1 MSSVI
6 HEKADV
12 LVIGGGGA
20 GLRAA
25 IAVAESDPNLS
36 VLLATKGELGKSG
49 VTATACS
56 DRMAFHVTLPT
67 TEPGGTDAWRYHADD
82 TYRIG
87 GCVSDY
93 DLAEI
98 QAREAGA
105 AFRYLDS
112 LGVPWVRRADGTV
125 DQFVTDGSK
134 YARACYTGPYTAN
147 HIEAAL
153 VERVKELGNLRVLE
167 GVCAADLLKAEDG
180 AAAGA
185 LLVWEG
191 GGEPLA
197 IRAGSV
203 VLATG
208 GAGQVYGVNVF
219 PGDCTGDGYAI
230 AYRMGAELV
239 SMEFVQIGLCSLA
252 TGLAMSGSM
261 MRAMPRVIN
270 DDGEEFLTRYFP
282 PDTPW
287 GHLCGVLFEKGAS
300 WPVSYEQPS
309 RIIDIAVTYERA
321 RGRKVYLD
329 YGQNPQGLSVELL
342 PEAVLNWYQEVKGV
356 PLEQRPYS
364 DSPLARLQAINLP
377 SVQWLAER
385 GVRLERGDLVEVAPA
400 AQHFQGGVKVRTCS
414 ETSIPGLFAAGE
426 VAGGQHGANR
436 PGGNALMD
444 GQVFGCIA
452 GKNAARFASGRDTR
466 VDQQWLEAVLEALD
480 GVARNGRPA
489 SEVRGKIRSI
499 MDRSASVV
507 RVGDRLQQALEE
519 LRALEA
525 GGVGAVEGSLAEAV
539 ETRNMLRVAEMV
551 LRAAL
556 EREESRGPHLR
567 FARFGD
573 LTPVPSNDKWRRYIV
588 IRQGESGMELDVRT
602 PVRPGGQAL
611 V

>member
-25 IAVAESDPNLS
+25 IAVAESDPSLS

-239 SMEFVQIGLCSLA
+239 NMEFVQMGLCSLE

-282 PDTPW
+282 PDTRYP
-287 GHLCGVLFEKGAS
+287 
-300 WPVSYEQPS
+300 
-309 RIIDIAVTYERA
+309 
-321 RGRKVYLD
+321 
-329 YGQNPQGLSVELL
+329 
-342 PEAVLNWYQEVKGV
+342 
-356 PLEQRPYS
+356 
-364 DSPLARLQAINLP
+364 
-377 SVQWLAER
+377 
-385 GVRLERGDLVEVAPA
+385 
-400 AQHFQGGVKVRTCS
+400 
-414 ETSIPGLFAAGE
+414 
-426 VAGGQHGANR
+426 
-436 PGGNALMD
+436 
-444 GQVFGCIA
+444 
-452 GKNAARFASGRDTR
+452 
-466 VDQQWLEAVLEALD
+466 
-480 GVARNGRPA
+480 
-489 SEVRGKIRSI
+489 
-499 MDRSASVV
+499 
-507 RVGDRLQQALEE
+507 
-519 LRALEA
+519 
-525 GGVGAVEGSLAEAV
+525 VGALVWRIVREGCQLACFV
-539 ETRNMLRVAEMV
+539 
-551 LRAAL
+551 
-556 EREESRGPHLR
+556 
-567 FARFGD
+567 
-573 LTPVPSNDKWRRYIV
+573 
-588 IRQGESGMELDVRT
+588 
-602 PVRPGGQAL
+602 
-611 V
+611 